1 MSEDKLQAKLF
12 QWVWNSQ
19 IIPRGCMWAVP
30 NGGKRDKITANTL
43 KATGVV
49 SGVWDLHV
57 FYKGKFF
64 IIETKTEAGRLSA
77 SQKEWKKTMIEH
89 GAAKCYVY
97 RNLEEG
103 KEIIYDILKQTG
115 HD

>member
-64 IIETKTEAGRLSA
+64 IIETKTQTGKLSN
-77 SQKEWKKTMIEH
+77 SQKEWKDMMISQ
-89 GAAKCYVY
+89 GLAKYYIY

-103 KEIIYDILKQTG
+103 KKIIYDILKQTEN
-115 HD
+115 D